1 MYRARVRLRSR
12 TTARAR
18 ASYMVR
24 VRAPQGLA
32 TTPSSSPFGSSDCSD
47 PVLLPA
53 DGPRL
58 RLRKLKPYLYT
69 VGVRVT
75 VLRCWKLNVIVRSI
89 PNRLLSCITEE
100 RCNPK
105 PIKFI
110 LTPVNLTL
118 LP

>member
-1 MYRARVRLRSR
+1 
-12 TTARAR
+12 
-18 ASYMVR
+18 MVR
-24 VRAPQGLA
+24 VYGPQGLA

-53 DGPRL
+53 DGPRRL

-89 PNRLLSCITEE
+89 YQIGVSHALQKCGA
-100 RCNPK
+100 
-105 PIKFI
+105 I
-110 LTPVNLTL
+110 LNLKL
-118 LP
+118 NIPLIF